1 MKLEREKEILNVGL
15 STKTLDPTKRFICSA
30 NELQML
36 EWNDYKKEYF
46 TTYFK
51 KGRIYIRYTKW
62 TESRKH
68 RDAYKIENEFLINFI
83 PSWST
88 KDKYD
93 YFIRFHRNIIDFS
106 EFYDTPVSLENFVEL
121 EEIWKDKFVLKGDE

>member
-1 MKLEREKEILNVGL
+1 MNLEREKEILNVGL
-15 STKTLDPTKRFICSA
+15 STETLDPTKRFICSA
-30 NELQML
+30 NELQLL
-36 EWNDYKKEYF
+36 EWNDFRKEYI

-62 TESRKH
+62 TESKKH

-83 PSWST
+83 PSWT
-88 KDKYD
+88 TTEKHR
-93 YFIRFHRNIIDFS
+93 YFSSFHRNIVDHS
-106 EFYDTPVSLENFVEL
+106 EYNGAPITVENFVEL